1 MSVAKIKTA
10 FASLF
15 NFQPRRD
22 TRDFPLG
29 TKIARGSVGDE
40 FREAFKTGKINDLIE
55 KAEIDYASGKA
66 LDRLY

>member
-22 TRDFPLG
+22 ARDFPLG

-40 FREAFKTGKINDLIE
+40 FREAFQNWKD
-55 KAEIDYASGKA
+55 
-66 LDRLY
+66 